1 LSLGAEIA
9 TFFAP
14 PARCARY
21 NLVASVSARA
31 FEHEIDPEG
40 APRDD
45 GGVSVGEH
53 FESIAIS
60 DQLIVIYRD

>member
-1 LSLGAEIA
+1 LL
-9 TFFAP
+9 
-14 PARCARY
+14 
-21 NLVASVSARA
+21 LSARA

-45 GGVSVGEH
+45 GGVSFGEH

-60 DQLIVIYRD
+60 DQRIVIYRD